1 MQVSSQ
7 LTNPEVFVSHR
18 NAPLTPQ
25 GRLLLCRRIEAGTP
39 IAHAAKAMSI
49 SRRCASKWWHRYL
62 ELGLDGLHDRSS
74 RPVRSPMRTPAQT
87 EAKIVRERR
96 RDKIGPDRIA
106 ARLDLPAST
115 VYRVLCRHDLNRLRH
130 LDRQTAVPIRR
141 YERSRP
147 GELVHVDVKKLGRI
161 PPGGGHRVRGRPAA
175 RPGKPK
181 VGYAYL
187 HTAIDDFS
195 RVAYTE
201 VLADEKGATA
211 AAFWRRAEAW
221 FRARGIVV
229 ERVLSDNGF
238 CYRGKLFNDALA
250 EHGIVHK
257 YCRPYRPQTN
267 GKVERFHRTLLEEWA
282 YVRPYCRE
290 SDRTRAL
297 AHWLHR
303 YNHHRVHSAI
313 GGPPV
318 SRVTNLPGQHT

>member
-1 MQVSSQ
+1 MA
-7 LTNPEVFVSHR
+7 HR

-39 IAHAAKAMSI
+39 IAHVAAAMGI
-49 SRRCASKWWHRYL
+49 SRRCASKWWHRYA
-62 ELGLDGLHDRSS
+62 ELGSDGLHDRSS
-74 RPVRSPMRTPAQT
+74 RPRHSPQRTSAAM
-87 EAKIVRERR
+87 EAKILRHRR
-96 RDKIGPDRIA
+96 ADKAGADRIA
-106 ARLDLPAST
+106 WRVGLPAST
-115 VYRVLCRHDLNRLRH
+115 VYRVLVRHDLNRLAH

-161 PPGGGHRVRGRPAA
+161 PPGGGHRVRGRAAA
-175 RPGKPK
+175 RPGKPT

-195 RVAYTE
+195 RLAYTE

-211 AAFWRRAEAW
+211 AAFWRRAEGW
-221 FRARGIVV
+221 FRARGVVV

-238 CYRGKLFNDALA
+238 CYRGRLFNAALA
-250 EHGIVHK
+250 ETGIVHK

-267 GKVERFHRTLLEEWA
+267 GKAERFHRTLLDEWA
-282 YVRPYCRE
+282 YVRPYCRD

-297 AHWLHR
+297 APWLHR
-303 YNHHRVHSAI
+303 YNHHRVHTAI
-313 GGPPV
+313 GGPPI
-318 SRVTNLPGQHT
+318 SRVTNVPGDYT